1 MLAKSRVPKVL
12 MVLGSLPP
20 MKCGVGDS
28 MVMLAQHIQ
37 TMGVSTSIL
46 TSEDADVVPGVDT
59 HRFMDS
65 WSIWNLNKFLKK
77 VLDLKP
83 DIVHIQ
89 FPSLG
94 YRLGLLPYFIPF
106 FLWLNE
112 VPVIQTWHEPP
123 VKSPFAVST
132 SQRIKRFIFSLRY
145 IPNFLSRD
153 ILVEVQLGALQELR
167 SFFRPLLSRK
177 TIEYIP
183 VASNISKSPCDSEQ
197 LAVVR
202 ERYLV
207 NGDKRKLVVY
217 FGFPFPHKGIEQ
229 IFEIATPKD
238 HYVVLIA
245 TLDKDN
251 SYQRS
256 LSLYLDGLEGWEDS
270 YTVTGFLHETKVA
283 DLLCAAD
290 VVILPFRTE
299 VTPRN
304 GSFLA
309 ARLQGTP
316 ILTTSKSRVG
326 FDQNENVH
334 YCSPED
340 IIQMKDSLQ
349 LLLDQNV
356 PKKPL
361 DTIGWKDIARHHVDL
376 YFKIYKDQ

>member
-1 MLAKSRVPKVL
+1 MITKHFP
-12 MVLGSLPP
+12 
-20 MKCGVGDS
+20 
-28 MVMLAQHIQ
+28 
-37 TMGVSTSIL
+37 
-46 TSEDADVVPGVDT
+46 VD
-59 HRFMDS
+59 R
-65 WSIWNLNKFLKK
+65 
-77 VLDLKP
+77 
-83 DIVHIQ
+83 
-89 FPSLG
+89 
-94 YRLGLLPYFIPF
+94 
-106 FLWLNE
+106 
-112 VPVIQTWHEPP
+112 
-123 VKSPFAVST
+123 
-132 SQRIKRFIFSLRY
+132 
-145 IPNFLSRD
+145 
-153 ILVEVQLGALQELR
+153 
-167 SFFRPLLSRK
+167 
-177 TIEYIP
+177 
-183 VASNISKSPCDSEQ
+183 
-197 LAVVR
+197 
-202 ERYLV
+202 
-207 NGDKRKLVVY
+207 
-217 FGFPFPHKGIEQ
+217 IEQ

-251 SYQRS
+251 SYHRS
-256 LSLYLDGLEGWEDS
+256 LSLYLDGVEGWEDS

-316 ILTTSKSRVG
+316 ILTTSKGRVG

-340 IIQMKDSLQ
+340 IVQMKDSLQ
-349 LLLDQNV
+349 LLLDRNV